1 MARFFLAAG
10 ALALAIAVAMGAVT
24 AHAAKTA
31 AHPDA
36 ARLLQTAVLYQFVH
50 GLGLVAVSLLARSSA
65 SRWLKAAGAFH
76 LAGIVLFCGSLYLLG
91 LAGISMGPFVPIG
104 GTAFI
109 VGWLNLAGFALF
121 EKS

>member
-1 MARFFLAAG
+1 MARLFLVAG
-10 ALALAIAVAMGAVT
+10 ALALALGVAMGAVS
-24 AHAAKTA
+24 AHAAKAA

-50 GLGLVAVSLLARSSA
+50 GLGLVAVGVLARTSA
-65 SRWLKAAGAFH
+65 SRWLKAAGSFH
-76 LAGIVLFCGSLYLLG
+76 VFGILAFCGSLYV
-91 LAGISMGPFVPIG
+91 LALTGASMGPLAPLG

-121 EKS
+121 EKA

>member
-10 ALALAIAVAMGAVT
+10 ALALAFAVAMGALS
-24 AHAAKTA
+24 AHAAKAA

-50 GLGLVAVSLLARSSA
+50 GLGLVAVGNLARGKA
-65 SRWLKAAGAFH
+65 SRWLMFAGSFH
-76 LAGIVLFCGSLYLLG
+76 VVGIIAFCGG
-91 LAGISMGPFVPIG
+91 LFVLAFSGASMGPLVPLG

-109 VGWLNLAGFALF
+109 VGWLNLAAYALF

>member
-10 ALALAIAVAMGAVT
+10 ALALAIGVAMGALS
-24 AHAAKTA
+24 AHAAKSA

-50 GLGLVAVSLLARSSA
+50 GLGLLAVGLLARTSA

-76 LAGIVLFCGSLYLLG
+76 LFGLLAFCGSLYLLALTG
-91 LAGISMGPFVPIG
+91 ASMGPLVPLG

>member
-1 MARFFLAAG
+1 MGRFFLVAG
-10 ALALAIAVAMGAVT
+10 ALALAIAVAMGAMS
-24 AHAAKTA
+24 AHAAKSA

-50 GLGLVAVSLLARSSA
+50 GLGLIAVALVARSSA
-65 SRWLKAAGAFH
+65 SRWLKGAGAF
-76 LAGIVLFCGSLYLLG
+76 LLFGVVGFCGGLYLLAFTG
-91 LAGISMGPFVPIG
+91 ASLGPLVPLG

-121 EKS
+121 EKP